1 MVDQLLSEEI
11 KSVFELQQLN
21 RKSLAETSAKVRK
34 EKLKRIL
41 NYVIDHSTDIE
52 NVVFNDF
59 KKPSAEV
66 KLTEIFPVTSEIRH
80 VIRHLNKWMK
90 PERVGMPLTFF
101 GSSAKIYREP
111 KGVSLII
118 SPWNFPFQLLIG
130 PFISAVAAGCPVI
143 LKPSE
148 YSSTTSDFLKK
159 MITELFPKE
168 EAYVVL
174 GNADVSKFLT
184 SLPFDHIFFTGGTSV
199 GKQIMKSASQ
209 NLTSVTL
216 ELGGKSPCIVDS
228 DYDLKNAA
236 RRIVWGKFM
245 NAGQTC
251 VAPDYVLINELK
263 LKEFV
268 KYLKIYSEKFSEN
281 SKENYEYSHI
291 INDSHFEKL
300 NFLLE
305 QSTAEGAVI
314 EFGGKRNKEKRFFE
328 FTVLSNVDRSNAIMK
343 EEIFGPILP
352 ILTYKSYN
360 ELEEIVDENS
370 NPLALYIF
378 SSKKEFI
385 NKIRN
390 RIKSGALAI
399 NDVVVH
405 FSHPNL
411 PFGGVNQ
418 SGIGKAHGKFGFYE
432 FTNAKG
438 IFKQPKY
445 SANLLFY
452 PPYTR
457 QINKLIDL
465 LIKYF

>member
-11 KSVFELQQLN
+11 NVVFEHQQLN
-21 RKSLAETSAKVRK
+21 RKSLAETSVKVRK
-34 EKLKRIL
+34 DKLKKIL
-41 NYVIDHSTDIE
+41 NYVIDHSSEIE
-52 NVVFNDF
+52 NAVYNDF

-80 VIRHLNKWMK
+80 VIRHLHKWNK

-148 YSSTTSDFLKK
+148 YSSSTSNFIKK

-174 GNADVSKFLT
+174 GKAEVSKYLT
-184 SLPFDHIFFTGGTSV
+184 SLPFDHIFFTGGTAV

-228 DYDLKNAA
+228 DYDLNNAA

-251 VAPDYVLINELK
+251 VAPDYVLINESK

-268 KYLKIYSEKFSEN
+268 SLLEIHSDKYSEHK
-281 SKENYEYSHI
+281 KENFEYSHI

-300 NFLLE
+300 NHLLE
-305 QSTAEGAVI
+305 QSIEEGAVI
-314 EFGGKRNKEKRFFE
+314 ECGGKRNKEKRFFE
-328 FTVLSNVDRSNAIMK
+328 FTVLSNVNSSHEIMK
-343 EEIFGPILP
+343 DEIFGPILP
-352 ILTYKSYN
+352 IITFKSYE
-360 ELEEIVDENS
+360 ELEEIIDENP

-378 SSKKEFI
+378 STKKEFI

-452 PPYTR
+452 PPYTK